1 MKIIIRLLT
10 IVFFSSPVALLAQTI
25 TDSITLACPF
35 EHGSG
40 REPKEAFTWDPPDQK
55 VIMISHID
63 SIVRSCVNG
72 EVVKVQNNEDSSYE
86 MVIFGKG
93 FYFWYNN
100 VSKPSVQVRQ
110 TVKAGQ
116 AIGVYKFGEELEF
129 RMYKEMK
136 KDEPVMMD
144 PRNWLE
150 CKVPK
155 AQ

>member
-1 MKIIIRLLT
+1 MKIIIKFLT
-10 IVFFSSPVALLAQTI
+10 LVLFCFPAALLAQTK
-25 TDSITLACPF
+25 DSIALACPF

-40 REPKEAFTWDPPDQK
+40 REPKEAYSWDPPDQK
-55 VIMISHID
+55 VIMISNVD
-63 SIVRSCVNG
+63 SNVRSCING
-72 EVVKVQNNEDSSYE
+72 EVVKVVNNEDSGYE

-100 VSKPSVQVRQ
+100 MAKPLVKVKQ

-116 AIGVYKFGEELEF
+116 TIGLYKFGEELEF
-129 RMYKEMK
+129 RMYKELK

-155 AQ
+155 AE

>member
-1 MKIIIRLLT
+1 MKIIIRLLA
-10 IVFFSSPVALLAQTI
+10 IVFFSFPVALFAQST
-25 TDSITLACPF
+25 TDSITLTCPF

-40 REPKEAFTWDPPDQK
+40 REPREAFSWDPPDQK
-55 VIMISHID
+55 VIMISHVD
-63 SIVRSCVNG
+63 SIVRSCING
-72 EVVKVQNNEDSSYE
+72 EVVKLINNEDGDYE

-100 VSKPSVQVRQ
+100 VAKPLVQVKQ
-110 TVKAGQ
+110 IVKAGQ
-116 AIGVYKFGEELEF
+116 SIGIYKFGEELEF

-155 AQ
+155 AE